1 MSDSLLERHEMAVI
15 INDVDR
21 QVVHTEKSVMFR
33 LSDGCASDAPRLDNY
48 QDQASPGSDGVI
60 ASRYRNRLL
69 EN

>member
-33 LSDGCASDAPRLDNY
+33 LSDGCAIDAPRLDNY
-48 QDQASPGSDGVI
+48 QGEASPGSDGVI